1 MKKVLILED
10 QEETRNALVA
20 IVKRVDGNAV
30 VFELSSADEAYAIAM
45 KHTIDLF
52 ILDIILKPGDKYR
65 DSSGADFAQNIR
77 DVARYQFTP
86 IIFLT
91 SLYDEKLNMY
101 SNIRC
106 FSYIEKPC
114 NYEQVEQV
122 IRKAISFHTKN
133 GVDRKYF
140 YRNHG
145 ILEALCIKDII
156 YVARDGGNLLAVTP
170 LERRVIPYKSL
181 KLIRNELDTEDF
193 LQCNRSAIV
202 NQWFIREIDPVNRYI
217 YLNECEDIL
226 EIGAVLRK
234 TFMKEIW
241 NVSQNLHTIVGIEKS
256 KH

>member
-10 QEETRNALVA
+10 QEETRKALAA
-20 IVKRVDGNAV
+20 IVNRVDGNAV
-30 VFELSSADEAYAIAM
+30 IFELASADEAYAIAM

-77 DVARYQFTP
+77 DVVKYQFTP

-101 SNIRC
+101 SDIRC

-114 NYEQVEQV
+114 DYEQVEQV

-133 GVDRKYF
+133 GMDRKYF

-156 YVARDGGNLLAVTP
+156 YVTRHGCDLLVVTP
-170 LERRVIPYKSL
+170 KERRVIPYKSL
-181 KLIRNELDTEDF
+181 KLIRNELDSEDF
-193 LQCNRSAIV
+193 LQCNRSTIV
-202 NQWFIREIDPVNRYI
+202 NQWFVREIDPVNRYI
-217 YLNECEDIL
+217 YLNECEDVL
-226 EIGAVLRK
+226 EIGVVLRK
-234 TFMKEIW
+234 TFMDELRE
-241 NVSQNLHTIVGIEKS
+241 VSQNSHTVVGIEK
-256 KH
+256 K